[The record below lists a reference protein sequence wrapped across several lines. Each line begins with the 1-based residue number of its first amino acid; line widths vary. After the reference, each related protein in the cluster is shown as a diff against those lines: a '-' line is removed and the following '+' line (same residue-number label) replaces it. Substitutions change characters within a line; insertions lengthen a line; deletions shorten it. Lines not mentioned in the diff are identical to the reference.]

1 MRVNFTFL
9 LNTGFV
15 SSVAAGFS
23 GRGAKPVV
31 FMLGLLLFGAV
42 FLPAQSAEAI
52 VDSARNR
59 IGAETVTSRSRMVLT
74 DKKGGTSER
83 IIDQFSK
90 KNADGDRTLIVFQRP
105 ASIAGTRFLT
115 IENNDKSNDKWIFL
129 PNLGRVRRIAASEG
143 SGSFIGTDMSY
154 DDIAS
159 ASRDVSLDTHTLLRE
174 EAVNGQQMYVIESVP
189 KDKGYQYSRMVQWI
203 GKTDKITH
211 KIELY
216 NKRGALHKV
225 LEVLTVKIIQN
236 YETPVVTRMTTIS
249 AGTSTTINVDTLKY
263 DDPMPDGIF
272 SQSYLETGRL

>member
-1 MRVNFTFL
+1 MRVNFKLL

-15 SSVAAGFS
+15 SSAAAGFS

-31 FMLGLLLFGAV
+31 FMLGLFLFGAA
-42 FLPAQSAEAI
+42 FLPAQSAAQSAEAI

-115 IENNDKSNDKWIFL
+115 IENNDKWIFL
-129 PNLGRVRRIAASEG
+129 PNLGRVRRIAAAEG
-143 SGSFIGTDMSY
+143 SGSFMGTDMSY

-174 EAVNGQQMYVIESVP
+174 ETVNGQQMYVIESVP
-189 KDKGYQYSRMVQWI
+189 KDKGYQYSKMVQWI

-225 LEVLTVKIIQN
+225 LEVLTVKTIQN
-236 YETPVVTRMTTIS
+236 YETPVVTRMTTVP